1 MTATTQ
7 EADAELARHIARIYG
22 NAMQAAENAIDAM
35 AYVAQQLEERNKRDP
50 GGTQRAMEAA
60 GITDMDRLSFARF
73 REIADWP
80 LYSKLASG
88 CLRLGAMANARKEN
102 T

>member
-1 MTATTQ
+1 MTTTQ

-35 AYVAQQLEERNKRDP
+35 AYVAQQLEEHNKRNP
-50 GGTQRAMEAA
+50 TALQRAMEAA

-73 REIADWP
+73 REITDWP
-80 LYSKLASG
+80 LYTKLASG
-88 CLRLGAMANARKEN
+88 CLRLGAMANRRKE
-102 T
+102 TT